1 MKPGRP
7 GQHYGTGDMESAI
20 HVVQIITA
28 ILLVVVVL
36 LQVRGQGGGLFGASE
51 STYRTR
57 RGIERTL
64 FQLTIVLVVVF
75 LTTSI
80 GSARLF

>member
-1 MKPGRP
+1 
-7 GQHYGTGDMESAI
+7 MESAI
-20 HVVQIITA
+20 HIVQIITA
-28 ILLVVVVL
+28 VLLVVVVL
-36 LQVRGQGGGLFGASE
+36 LQVRGQGGGLFGSAE

-75 LTTSI
+75 LGTSI
-80 GSARLF
+80 GSARLFQ

>member
-1 MKPGRP
+1 M
-7 GQHYGTGDMESAI
+7 QNAI
-20 HVVQIITA
+20 YVVQIITA

-36 LQVRGQGGGLFGASE
+36 LQVRGQGGGLFGSSE

-75 LTTSI
+75 LGTSI